1 MRSELSSR
9 IFALKH
15 NEMTSAT
22 VVGDVIRK
30 IDIEVARFSKLLATL
45 PSHLDRQGLSIGDGD
60 MLVILL
66 RSLPDDA
73 KKYVLHHS
81 TGDTYLVARTA
92 ALKFEQQQR
101 LFLDLNFGNKKHVS
115 QLFDLT
121 VTDEDDEYEK
131 AWYDEGWDVSVS
143 AVQADR
149 CMKCGRKHKTANC
162 NTDMST
168 VKCFACQEYGHISG
182 NCPKSRGSSHGESF
196 QASGSAGKGKKGAK
210 GKGKES
216 GKSKGKDKGKTGKG
230 KGKGQGK
237 GKKGKMY
244 ELTEQTPEQP
254 ETTEGAGWDDAWWEG
269 AWWGESWGEE
279 DWTAQSA
286 APEGGNPATTPTPQ
300 LCALFIPSFLNA
312 RSSLG
317 EQRSAESSFCDM
329 SDFCSCDDKS
339 DCFSCMSSVC
349 SSNSCGDTSDFLSC
363 GDMSDQVEVAPLLMG
378 EVFENAH
385 DEEWWLVDSG
395 AGVTVLSEQNARFFG
410 VTEESLTAAKID
422 QGFSAANGSP
432 VRMLVEVQIEVEVL
446 LEDHSGERSHR
457 SAVMN
462 VWVGETQHNI
472 LSTTMLCF
480 RGWTFAQDRDGIT
493 LQAPGGA
500 VAAEVTLYGNVPWLR
515 LRPSKSSGV
524 ASSESLPLA
533 SVVVAPVT
541 RSTEAEL
548 AQHRLQGHTP
558 FHPGCR
564 HCQVA
569 RSVHQHRKKS
579 GGRIESEVIAD
590 FFYLTTTGE
599 DLRSMNVDHL
609 KVLVM
614 VERMSNMIGAVVIS
628 SNVVQTRSA
637 IVAWLK
643 EFGLTSGACSVR
655 LVTDAEGAVA
665 DLVGTASGAFTF
677 QVKRAE
683 PQNHEAADLRR
694 RVFGMAAQGL
704 PNLNITSFWYNC
716 WGRVGLMA
724 NWENPVPFQTIQT
737 NL

>member
-1 MRSELSSR
+1 MP
-9 IFALKH
+9 
-15 NEMTSAT
+15 
-22 VVGDVIRK
+22 D
-30 IDIEVARFSKLLATL
+30 
-45 PSHLDRQGLSIGDGD
+45 
-60 MLVILL
+60 
-66 RSLPDDA
+66 SL
-73 KKYVLHHS
+73 
-81 TGDTYLVARTA
+81 
-92 ALKFEQQQR
+92 
-101 LFLDLNFGNKKHVS
+101 
-115 QLFDLT
+115 
-121 VTDEDDEYEK
+121 
-131 AWYDEGWDVSVS
+131 
-143 AVQADR
+143 
-149 CMKCGRKHKTANC
+149 
-162 NTDMST
+162 
-168 VKCFACQEYGHISG
+168 
-182 NCPKSRGSSHGESF
+182 
-196 QASGSAGKGKKGAK
+196 
-210 GKGKES
+210 
-216 GKSKGKDKGKTGKG
+216 
-230 KGKGQGK
+230 
-237 GKKGKMY
+237 
-244 ELTEQTPEQP
+244 
-254 ETTEGAGWDDAWWEG
+254 
-269 AWWGESWGEE
+269 
-279 DWTAQSA
+279 
-286 APEGGNPATTPTPQ
+286 
-300 LCALFIPSFLNA
+300 
-312 RSSLG
+312 
-317 EQRSAESSFCDM
+317 
-329 SDFCSCDDKS
+329 
-339 DCFSCMSSVC
+339 
-349 SSNSCGDTSDFLSC
+349 
-363 GDMSDQVEVAPLLMG
+363 
-378 EVFENAH
+378 
-385 DEEWWLVDSG
+385 
-395 AGVTVLSEQNARFFG
+395 G

-614 VERMSNMIGAVVIS
+614 VERMSNMIGAVAIS

-643 EFGLTSGACSVR
+643 GVRAHIGGLFCS
-655 LVTDAEGAVA
+655 LG
-665 DLVGTASGAFTF
+665 
-677 QVKRAE
+677 
-683 PQNHEAADLRR
+683 HRR
-694 RVFGMAAQGL
+694 RGCSCRFGWNGVWELLRSRSKEQSLRTTRQLAQQSVECG
-704 PNLNITSFWYNC
+704 
-716 WGRVGLMA
+716 A
-724 NWENPVPFQTIQT
+724 
-737 NL
+737 